1 MDIEQGL
8 VGERR
13 SICGCVCQ
21 GVALHLDGVADEG
34 FGNSPIG
41 SEGVAK
47 LTRQSG
53 CQLRLTSHD

>member
-1 MDIEQGL
+1 MA
-8 VGERR
+8 V
-13 SICGCVCQ
+13 CVKESR
-21 GVALHLDGVADEG
+21 LHLDRVADEG